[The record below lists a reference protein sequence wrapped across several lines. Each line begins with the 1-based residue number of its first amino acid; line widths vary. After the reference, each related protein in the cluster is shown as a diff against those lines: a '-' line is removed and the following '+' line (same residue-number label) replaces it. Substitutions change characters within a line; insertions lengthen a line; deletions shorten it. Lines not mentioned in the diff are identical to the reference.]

1 MESFKA
7 YLEEQK
13 LATST
18 IKNHIRNLSKL
29 DIKLLEG
36 NESSLAKH
44 IKANYDV
51 GSAQKTI
58 TTSVAKYRGYLN
70 LPKSEISELLKKT
83 NNQAF
88 EIQKKNNQ
96 DMNLPDIKNV
106 KSLMNLYYKQGMWKQ
121 YCVMY
126 LLIHINTRNLDL
138 VAKVT
143 DNIDDVDNNNNWLYL
158 RKSDTVLF
166 RSKYK
171 TSSTFGIK
179 KNIIKSRPFHHAVSQ
194 LKELLRPE
202 ENLYRTVMKITGQ
215 ISESTFMKM
224 SLCNNNNAKG
234 IKQLAKNRGTAIAT
248 VVNNYDCTK

>member
-7 YLEEQK
+7 YLEQQK

-58 TTSVAKYRGYLN
+58 TTSVAKYRGFKE
-70 LPKSEISELLKKT
+70 LPKTEISELLKKT

-106 KSLMNLYYKQGMWKQ
+106 KSLMNLY
-121 YCVMY
+121 
-126 LLIHINTRNLDL
+126 L
-138 VAKVT
+138 
-143 DNIDDVDNNNNWLYL
+143 
-158 RKSDTVLF
+158 
-166 RSKYK
+166 
-171 TSSTFGIK
+171 
-179 KNIIKSRPFHHAVSQ
+179 
-194 LKELLRPE
+194 
-202 ENLYRTVMKITGQ
+202 
-215 ISESTFMKM
+215 
-224 SLCNNNNAKG
+224 
-234 IKQLAKNRGTAIAT
+234 
-248 VVNNYDCTK
+248 